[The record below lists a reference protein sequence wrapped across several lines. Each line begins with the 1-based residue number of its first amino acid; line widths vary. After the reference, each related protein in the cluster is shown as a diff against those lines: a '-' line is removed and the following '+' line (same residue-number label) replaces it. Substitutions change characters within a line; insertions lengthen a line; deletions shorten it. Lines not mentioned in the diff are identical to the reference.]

1 MSSGNYNQ
9 FVPRSVMTGGQ
20 FPMNNFG
27 ILNFPFV
34 FPFPGM
40 FWRGNGRGRNPN
52 GRGGGRA
59 SGNGKVQCQLCRKNG
74 HLVSTCWYR
83 FVPIFQQ
90 TQTGSDQQQ

>member
-40 FWRGNGRGRNPN
+40 F
-52 GRGGGRA
+52 
-59 SGNGKVQCQLCRKNG
+59 
-74 HLVSTCWYR
+74 
-83 FVPIFQQ
+83 
-90 TQTGSDQQQ
+90 